1 MEKRKKRYLTPPRV
15 LLLSFVVLITIGTFL
30 LSLPIA
36 VKEGVDNSV
45 LTALF
50 TSTSA
55 VAVTGLSVVDVTKYY
70 NYFGTTVIMLLIQL
84 GGLGVMTF
92 SSVVMLFIGRK
103 ITYEDRKVLQEGLN
117 RDSLDGIV
125 KFIRRVVYIVIGIEG
140 VGALLLFFAFIQ
152 QYSFGKAL
160 YFSVFHAVSAFCN
173 AGFGLWSD
181 NLEGYKSNHYVLL
194 IIGCLIVL
202 GGIGFAV
209 INTYIIFFKTKV
221 KKFDLTSKV
230 AVKITAWL
238 IIVGAVLFF
247 VLEYNNTGTL
257 GNLTFMEKIS
267 NSFFQSITTRTAGF
281 NSLPI
286 GKLNQET
293 LFVFVMLMFIG
304 ASPGSTGGG
313 NKTTTFGVILFYTI
327 GIIRDEN
334 EVRIGNRKIS
344 WNLLNKALA
353 LLVIAILYVTFITLL
368 ILIIEDMSFI
378 EVLFE
383 VVSAFATVGLST
395 GITGKLSTMS
405 EILIIFTMYLGR
417 VGPLTLALVLGETR
431 KKSSKIKYPEE
442 NIAIG

>member
-1 MEKRKKRYLTPPRV
+1 M
-15 LLLSFVVLITIGTFL
+15 
-30 LSLPIA
+30 
-36 VKEGVDNSV
+36 
-45 LTALF
+45 
-50 TSTSA
+50 
-55 VAVTGLSVVDVTKYY
+55 
-70 NYFGTTVIMLLIQL
+70 
-84 GGLGVMTF
+84 
-92 SSVVMLFIGRK
+92 
-103 ITYEDRKVLQEGLN
+103 
-117 RDSLDGIV
+117 
-125 KFIRRVVYIVIGIEG
+125 
-140 VGALLLFFAFIQ
+140 
-152 QYSFGKAL
+152 
-160 YFSVFHAVSAFCN
+160 
-173 AGFGLWSD
+173 
-181 NLEGYKSNHYVLL
+181 
-194 IIGCLIVL
+194 
-202 GGIGFAV
+202 
-209 INTYIIFFKTKV
+209 
-221 KKFDLTSKV
+221 
-230 AVKITAWL
+230 
-238 IIVGAVLFF
+238 FF

-281 NSLPI
+281 NSLPM

-293 LFVFVMLMFIG
+293 LLVFVILMFIG

-313 NKTTTFGVILFYTI
+313 IKTTTFGVILFYTI